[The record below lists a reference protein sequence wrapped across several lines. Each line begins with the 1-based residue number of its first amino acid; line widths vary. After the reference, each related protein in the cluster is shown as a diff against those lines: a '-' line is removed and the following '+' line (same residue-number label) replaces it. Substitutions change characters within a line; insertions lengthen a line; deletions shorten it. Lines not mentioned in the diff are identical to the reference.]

1 MKFRTLI
8 LAFALA
14 LLGAAAFA
22 QQQHSDLTAT
32 LPMGTGGVGAR
43 AMGMGGAFT
52 AVADD
57 GTAATW
63 NPAGLSQL
71 KRPQLTVVYN
81 FLRDDRKTEWERG
94 LVDSQLGYYT
104 CDFYGKDHFSLNA
117 LQFISGTYPFIWKD
131 RQCAVQISYNR
142 IMQLPQGNGSS
153 MTSYNYPDGVTED
166 YATSAKYFPTGG
178 IDLWTGTFS
187 IELLKNFHLGLSVN
201 YLKGKYT
208 TNTDIYEEGYFSIDG
223 VRQDLF
229 QSVYSRSIADRYSFS
244 GFTAD
249 LGMLYKPHEKI
260 SFGFVYHTKCKR
272 GISNDYTVGPTTFVQ
287 TIGERV
293 INNVVLPQTTNN
305 WHGDVSWPQ
314 GVGVGVAV
322 RPLQQLTVAG
332 DFSWTQWREGK
343 IVYDTETQL
352 GTYAFPNTFQ
362 RRQHDVYT
370 ERVGAEYVFSLKSGW
385 ILPVR
390 LGYFRT
396 IAPANYFDSGSVNY
410 KQTNLNGVTVG
421 GGFTYGNF
429 QADAAYVRT
438 MGQDYASTWTN
449 NNRYWNAVSDYRSNQ
464 FIISVIYRF

>member
-8 LAFALA
+8 LALALA
-14 LLGAAAFA
+14 LFGAVAFA
-22 QQQHSDLTAT
+22 QQTQDLTTT

-52 AVADD
+52 AIADD

-71 KRPQLTVVYN
+71 KRPQMTVVYN
-81 FLRDDRKTEWERG
+81 FIRDDRNTDWQGSLTTAR
-94 LVDSQLGYYT
+94 GYYIPYT
-104 CDFYGKDHFSLNA
+104 YAGKDHFSLNA

-131 RQCAVQISYNR
+131 RQCAVQVSYNR
-142 IMQLPQGNGSS
+142 IFQLPQGRRTGYL
-153 MTSYNYPDGVTED
+153 SYDRTED
-166 YATSAKYFPTGG
+166 LAPGITENYESVLEFYPTGG

-187 IELLKNFHLGLSVN
+187 IELLKNFHVGLSVN

-208 TNTDIYEEGYFSIDG
+208 NRTNIYENGYFSENGNRIDAYESLYS
-223 VRQDLF
+223 QDL
-229 QSVYSRSIADRYSFS
+229 ADRYSFS

-249 LGMLYKPHEKI
+249 LGLLYKPHEKI

-272 GISNDYTVGPTTFVQ
+272 GISNDYTTGPEHFTRVLD
-287 TIGERV
+287 GEV
-293 INNVVLPQTTNN
+293 ITSVVNPQVTNHY
-305 WHGDVSWPQ
+305 HGDVSWPQ

-343 IVYDTETQL
+343 IAYD
-352 GTYAFPNTFQ
+352 GASTYAFPNAWQ
-362 RRQHDVYT
+362 ARQHDVYT
-370 ERVGAEYVFSLKSGW
+370 ERVGAEYLFSLKSGW
-385 ILPVR
+385 VLPVR

-396 IAPANYFDSGSVNY
+396 IAPSNFFDTYTQNY
-410 KQTNLNGVTVG
+410 KQTNLNGVTLG

-438 MGQDYASTWTN
+438 MGQDYASYFGG
-449 NNRYWNAVSDYRSNQ
+449 NNRYFTKESDYRSNQ